1 MAMPIT
7 QRLDEIEIGLASQR
21 SRIETLEQVIQG
33 LCGYIG
39 VSPEQFLRPPPPEP
53 DYNRKLQADLA
64 GGYAISGSVMAE
76 HSR

>member
-39 VSPEQFLRPPPPEP
+39 VSPEQFLRPPPEP
-53 DYNRKLQADLA
+53 SYNGEMANKAAQAAQL
-64 GGYAISGSVMAE
+64 GMA
-76 HSR
+76 RTDRF

>member
-7 QRLDEIEIGLASQR
+7 QRLDEIEIGLESQR
-21 SRIETLEQVIQG
+21 TRIAQLEAVVQG

-53 DYNRKLQADLA
+53 DYNRKVQAELA
-64 GGYAISGSVMAE
+64 SGYATSGSAMAE
-76 HSR
+76 RVR

>member
-53 DYNRKLQADLA
+53 SYNGEMANKAQAAQLN
-64 GGYAISGSVMAE
+64 
-76 HSR
+76 RF